1 MMNKHMAALLPT
13 SAFVLLWSSAAI
25 VSEIGLRHGSSLSL
39 LIVRFAV
46 ALAVLIP
53 FALWNNRTLL
63 PAKGTRL
70 RAVATGFII
79 TGVYTVSYLLAL
91 ANGVTPGALATILG
105 VQPVLTI
112 LLTERG
118 ASPLRMAG
126 LLCALAGLALVV
138 SDGLLAM
145 RFGTSGLLFAGLA
158 LLGIT
163 FGAILQKQETQA
175 PWVVL
180 PLQYIVGFT
189 CMLAMTPFMPLH
201 FSLDWGFVLP
211 AVWLGLV
218 ISIAATFLLYTLIAR
233 GNLVNVTSLFYL
245 PPGITALLD
254 WIILGNPMSAI
265 ALAGLGLIV
274 IGLLLV
280 LRPQTT

>member
-1 MMNKHMAALLPT
+1 M
-13 SAFVLLWSSAAI
+13 
-25 VSEIGLRHGSSLSL
+25 
-39 LIVRFAV
+39 
-46 ALAVLIP
+46 
-53 FALWNNRTLL
+53 
-63 PAKGTRL
+63 
-70 RAVATGFII
+70 
-79 TGVYTVSYLLAL
+79 
-91 ANGVTPGALATILG
+91 
-105 VQPVLTI
+105 
-112 LLTERG
+112 
-118 ASPLRMAG
+118 
-126 LLCALAGLALVV
+126 
-138 SDGLLAM
+138 
-145 RFGTSGLLFAGLA
+145 
-158 LLGIT
+158 
-163 FGAILQKQETQA
+163 
-175 PWVVL
+175 VL